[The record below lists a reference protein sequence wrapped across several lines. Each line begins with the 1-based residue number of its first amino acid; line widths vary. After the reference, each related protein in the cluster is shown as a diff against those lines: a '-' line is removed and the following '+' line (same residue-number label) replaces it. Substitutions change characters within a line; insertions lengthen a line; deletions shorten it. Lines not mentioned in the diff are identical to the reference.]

1 MMLNNAGSRI
11 LCKAAHTHTHK
22 KISEKRVFPLS
33 VNFEMTKLKG
43 KFMIETAIV
52 LSLQANSFRQ
62 AAVESHG

>member
-1 MMLNNAGSRI
+1 M
-11 LCKAAHTHTHK
+11 HK
-22 KISEKRVFPLS
+22 KEKKKQEKKKRKNLRKRFFPLS
-33 VNFEMTKLKG
+33 VNFEMTKFKG

>member
-1 MMLNNAGSRI
+1 MLNNAGSRI
-11 LCKAAHTHTHK
+11 LCKAAHTHTQ
-22 KISEKRVFPLS
+22 KISEKMVFPLS
-33 VNFEMTKLKG
+33 VNLEMTKFKG

>member
-1 MMLNNAGSRI
+1 
-11 LCKAAHTHTHK
+11 
-22 KISEKRVFPLS
+22 
-33 VNFEMTKLKG
+33 MTKFKG

>member
-1 MMLNNAGSRI
+1 
-11 LCKAAHTHTHK
+11 
-22 KISEKRVFPLS
+22 